1 MLGVGGL
8 HYNIHFLW
16 KDTTIIFVVLS
27 WANTILM
34 AHISYLRGPI
44 LQCIQNEMTRKKKE
58 YSKMRMRRNFI
69 HYACDLSR
77 IPSKIKVGQRE
88 IALAQFATLPFSR
101 RR

>member
-16 KDTTIIFVVLS
+16 KDATIIFVVLS

-44 LQCIQNEMTRKKKE
+44 PPMYSNEMTRKKRKNIQ
-58 YSKMRMRRNFI
+58 K
-69 HYACDLSR
+69 
-77 IPSKIKVGQRE
+77 
-88 IALAQFATLPFSR
+88 
-101 RR
+101 